1 MKFPKVMLIP
11 CVGRPH
17 VRNVMSTDEGC
28 VDKFEEAWECDIMW
42 VDVGELFDVNDD
54 RFVVGIRE
62 LVANG
67 IEVRIESVG
76 NRIPGEVAIYVR
88 SCKRGCPEDYGKG
101 IFM

>member
-1 MKFPKVMLIP
+1 MKK
-11 CVGRPH
+11 
-17 VRNVMSTDEGC
+17 
-28 VDKFEEAWECDIMW
+28 MW
-42 VDVGELFDVNDD
+42 VDVDELFDVNDD

-88 SCKRGCPEDYGKG
+88 DHVRGVAQKIMERAYSIESERYSEVIEKKRSAPKG
-101 IFM
+101 RSNGI